1 MTGPRERILV
11 LVRHG
16 QSEWNLTNRFTGRSD
31 VDLTPLGR
39 EEAARAGHRLAAAG
53 LTFDRAVTT
62 PLRRASRTCRILL
75 DALGRPDLVPSEE
88 EDLDERDY
96 GDITGMD
103 KDEARRRFGEDQVE
117 TWRRSYDVRPP
128 GGESLQDT
136 VARVLPC
143 FMQRILPPVMRG
155 ERTLV
160 AAHGNSLRALM
171 MVLDRM
177 TRESIVDLE
186 LPTGEPVVY
195 RFGPDTCILAREML
209 AP

>member
-1 MTGPRERILV
+1 MNGPGERILV

-31 VDLTPLGR
+31 VDLTPRGC
-39 EEAARAGHRLAAAG
+39 EEAARAGHSLAAAG

-62 PLRRASRTCRILL
+62 PLRRANRTCRILL
-75 DALGRPDLVPSEE
+75 DALGRPDLVPAEE

-96 GDITGMD
+96 GEITGMD
-103 KDEARRRFGEDQVE
+103 KDAARRRFGEDQVE
-117 TWRRSYDVRPP
+117 IWRRSYDVRPP

-143 FMQRILPPVMRG
+143 FVQRILPPVMRG

-177 TRESIVDLE
+177 TRESVVDLE
-186 LPTGEPVVY
+186 LPTGEPVIY
-195 RFGPDTCILAREML
+195 RLGPDTCILARDVL

>member
-1 MTGPRERILV
+1 MGDPDERLLV

-16 QSEWNLTNRFTGRSD
+16 QSAWNLTNRFTGRSD
-31 VDLTPLGR
+31 VDLTPQGV
-39 EEAARAGHRLAAAG
+39 EEAARAGRRLAAAG
-53 LTFDRAVTT
+53 LSVDRAVTT

-96 GDITGMD
+96 GEITGMD
-103 KDEARRRFGEDQVE
+103 KDEARRRFGEEQVE

-143 FMQRILPPVMRG
+143 FVQKILPPVMRG

-160 AAHGNSLRALM
+160 AAHGNSLRALI

-177 TRESIVDLE
+177 TRESIVNLE
-186 LPTGEPVVY
+186 LPTAEPVVY
-195 RFGPDTCILAREML
+195 RLGPDTSILTRDVL
-209 AP
+209 TP